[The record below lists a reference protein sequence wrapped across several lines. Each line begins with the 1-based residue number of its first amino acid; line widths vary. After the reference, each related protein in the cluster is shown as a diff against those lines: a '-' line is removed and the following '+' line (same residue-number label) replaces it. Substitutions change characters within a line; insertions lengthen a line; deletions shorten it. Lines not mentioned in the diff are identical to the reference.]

1 MSTTNIFN
9 THHSDYDDTIDA
21 VKTVRDTIEGSN
33 RIKTGP
39 RAEKYLPDPY
49 GCGDKEIDQR
59 TGLSERYGVYKA
71 RAEYDNF
78 PGKTLSSYLGS
89 INAIPPSVE
98 EIPPEVDYLIDNS
111 DGNSTPLTE
120 SIEMTQSNLL
130 QVKFHGLLSDFNGL
144 SDTDVAMTRL
154 QAQEIGLL
162 STIKHYPRESIIDWE
177 FSSANG
183 KIQLTFVKLA
193 ESVSEIDKTT
203 YNRVETENQLILSLD
218 GNGQYNQ
225 RQVTKDK
232 KGNEVVSEALYPEN
246 RGGKMDFIPFC
257 FVIDQKSESFSIPR
271 GLGLV
276 YPISL
281 KAISRYQ
288 VNADLKESLHEGAS
302 PTSYSSG
309 WTEAKW
315 NLYKKMTGR
324 SSIALG
330 VRAHNPLPEG
340 SVFDFAQWNAND
352 NGLFKY
358 MDENQKEA
366 KALGARFDTSDARD
380 EAVGV
385 AEIRSAEEQAAFINI
400 QTSVESAYKKVVL
413 WCFWFMATG
422 TEDPEIDIKLNKDF
436 TEIKLS
442 AQEQAEIRNNVQFG
456 IFDREEGLRQ
466 LQLGGVLTETATA
479 LLDRLE
485 RNGL

>member
-9 THHSDYDDTIDA
+9 THHSDYDDTIEA
-21 VKTVRDTIEGSN
+21 VKTTRDTIEGSN
-33 RIKTGP
+33 RIKNGP
-39 RAEKYLPDPY
+39 RAAKYLPDPY
-49 GCGDKEIDQR
+49 GCDETKNLNTGISQR
-59 TGLSERYGVYKA
+59 YTVYKS

-98 EIPPEVDYLIDNS
+98 EIPSEVEYLINNS

-120 SIEMTQSNLL
+120 SIEITQSNLL
-130 QVKFHGLLSDFNGL
+130 QVKYHGLLSDFTGL
-144 SDTDVAMTRL
+144 SDNNVAMTKA
-154 QAQEIGLL
+154 QAKELGLM
-162 STIKHYPRESIIDWE
+162 STIKHYPRESIVDWE
-177 FSSANG
+177 FSEANG

-193 ESVSEIDKTT
+193 ESTSEIDKTT
-203 YNRVETENQLILSLD
+203 YQRIEKENQLILSLD
-218 GNGQYNQ
+218 AAGKYNQ
-225 RQVTKDK
+225 KQVTKDK
-232 KGNEVVSEALYPEN
+232 DGNEVVSEPLYPEN
-246 RGGKMDFIPFC
+246 RDGLMDFIPFC

-271 GLGLV
+271 GLGIV

-324 SSIALG
+324 DSIALG

-400 QTSVESAYKKVVL
+400 QTSTESAYKKVVF
-413 WCFWFMATG
+413 WCYLFMSTG
-422 TEDPEIDIKLNKDF
+422 TEEPEIEIKLNKDF

-442 AQEQAEIRNNVQFG
+442 AQDQAEIRSNVLNG

-466 LQLGGVLTETATA
+466 LQLGGVLTETARV

-485 RNGL
+485 INGL